1 MADIDVVQK
10 PAGQNTWIWAIVA
23 VLAVGALMVWL
34 GVQSSRTTTA
44 VVVQEGTEA
53 AADPDAPAAVPTQ
66 AVELAALGDNP
77 AAYSGQEVEVEAP
90 VAATLGPRAF
100 WADIPGANPFL
111 VVLTPEVGVTSPEP
125 GRTLR
130 LFGTV
135 MEVTPAQVDSWIA
148 EGAVNEGSRGEAE
161 FATHALLA
169 DELAR

>member
-10 PAGQNTWIWAIVA
+10 PSGQNTWIWAIVA
-23 VLAVGALMVWL
+23 VLAVGALIAWL

-44 VVVQEGTEA
+44 VVVQEGNEA
-53 AADPDAPAAVPTQ
+53 AVDPDAPAGTPTER
-66 AVELAALGDNP
+66 VELAVLGDNP

-111 VVLTPEVGVTSPEP
+111 VVLTPAVGVTAPQP
-125 GRTLR
+125 GQTLR

-135 MEVTPAQVDSWIA
+135 VEVTDDQVDAWIA
-148 EGAVNEGSRGEAE
+148 EGAVNEGSRSEAV